1 MRQLTA
7 TTQRHATGR
16 GASCTVTRH

>member
-16 GASCTVTRH
+16 GASGTVTRH